1 VTGVGVFTE
10 NGRMVDLA
18 KVEEIIDR
26 HGGSRDR
33 LIAMLLDCQ
42 QEFRYLPRPLIE
54 RVASRVGVPVITV
67 LGIATFYRGFSLTPV
82 GERQISVCTG
92 TACQILGAPRLV
104 EAFEQEL
111 GIKKGET
118 APDGKF
124 SLHTINCPGCCGLAP
139 VVTVGENV
147 HSKVTP
153 ADVHSLVE
161 QYRADTPARGV

>member
-1 VTGVGVFTE
+1 
-10 NGRMVDLA
+10 MVDLA
-18 KVEEIIDR
+18 RVEEIVDR
-26 HGGSRDR
+26 HGRSRDR

-54 RVASRVGVPVITV
+54 RVASRVGVPVMTV
-67 LGIATFYRGFSLTPV
+67 LGIATFYRGFSLKPV
-82 GERQISVCTG
+82 GEHQISVCTG
-92 TACQILGAPRLV
+92 TACQVLGAPKLV

-118 APDGKF
+118 APDGRF

-139 VVTVGENV
+139 VVTVGDDI

-153 ADVHSLVE
+153 EEVQSLVN
-161 QYRADTPARGV
+161 QYQAKEPAREV